1 MDAVTYPNDRVAEF
15 LSEHTIPIKLQID
28 ENQSDAK
35 EYGMNWT
42 PGLVWLDGEGSAH
55 HSNVGYF
62 EPDELIPECLLG
74 AARVA
79 AGTGNWD
86 GANSLFTR
94 IGSDWKD
101 SHAAPAAL
109 YWQGVSAKMATDE
122 VEPLLKNWKR
132 LIETYPKSAWAMKVR
147 FIED

>member
-1 MDAVTYPNDRVAEF
+1 MDAVTYPDSRVAEF
-15 LSEHTIPIKLQID
+15 LTEHTIPIKLQID
-28 ENQSDAK
+28 EHKSDAN

-42 PGLVWLDGEGSAH
+42 PGLVWLDGDGSAH
-55 HSNVGYF
+55 HHNVGYF

-79 AGTGNWD
+79 AGSGNWD
-86 GANSLFTR
+86 KANGMFER
-94 IGSDWKD
+94 IASDWKD

-109 YWQGVSAKMATDE
+109 YWRGVSAKMATGE
-122 VEPLLKNWKR
+122 VEPLLQSWKA
-132 LIETYPKSAWAMKVR
+132 LLATYPESAWAMKVR